1 MAGTERPAYWAVI
14 PASVRYDTELSPNAK
29 LLYGEVTA
37 LSDKLGYCY
46 AQNSY
51 FSKLFGLSDRSITR
65 LFAALAE
72 RGYLRV
78 DVIRDEA
85 TQEVLERR
93 IYAVYSQ
100 EESEPPP
107 DKIVGSSDNFDT
119 TPPDTREVLERRIYA
134 VCGQEAAA
142 PPPDKIVGT
151 PPDNFVTTPPDKNVQ
166 ENNTS
171 IEYIP
176 PIVPQGGQA
185 KKKKTKSVPT
195 WKPER
200 FEAFWAFYPRH
211 EDRVSAVR
219 EWDRLKPDDALIDA
233 IARALK
239 WQVRAEDWPAPYAC
253 RYLRNQR
260 WTDEPKQGGKVGPPK
275 ARARQLTGWHTE
287 VINGEEVLV
296 PDAGST

>member
-1 MAGTERPAYWAVI
+1 MAERPAYWAVI
-14 PASVRYDTELSPNAK
+14 PASVRYDQDLPPNAK

-37 LSDKLGYCY
+37 LSDKRGYCY
-46 AQNSY
+46 AQNGY
-51 FSKLFGLSDRSITR
+51 FSELFSLSERSITR
-65 LFAALAE
+65 LFAVLVE

-78 DVIRDEA
+78 DVIRDES

-93 IYAVYSQ
+93 IYAVYDKGAADS
-100 EESEPPP
+100 PP
-107 DKIVGSSDNFDT
+107 DNF
-119 TPPDTREVLERRIYA
+119 
-134 VCGQEAAA
+134 
-142 PPPDKIVGT
+142 VGT
-151 PPDNFVTTPPDKNVQ
+151 PPDNFDRTPPDKNVG

-176 PIVPQGGQA
+176 PIVPQGGQP
-185 KKKKTKSVPT
+185 KKKRNPKSVPT

-200 FEAFWAFYPRH
+200 FEAFWKFYPRH

-219 EWDRLKPDDALIDA
+219 EWDRLKPEDGLIDT

-239 WQVRAEDWPAPYAC
+239 RQVQNKDWAVPYAC

-260 WTDEPKQGGKVGPPK
+260 WLDELPKDGSPAPARPK
-275 ARARQLTGWHTE
+275 AKQLTGWHTE

-296 PDAGST
+296 QDG